1 MTEMRL
7 VFKEKDRLWPKVAW
21 GDSRLVIYYLG
32 AEPDEVRVEEATEI
46 DFEELLLRLD
56 TGSSV
61 FMTLK
66 PRDGAGYN
74 EEVEREWL

>member
-1 MTEMRL
+1 MRM
-7 VFKEKDRLWPKVAW
+7 VFKERGRMWPKVAW
-21 GDSRLVIYYLG
+21 EDSRLVVYYLG
-32 AEPDEVRVEEATEI
+32 ADPEDVSVREAAEN

-66 PRDGAGYN
+66 PRDGAGIG
-74 EEVEREWL
+74 R